1 MKKFQF
7 RLNSFLGY
15 RKHLEQEAKQAVS
28 LTRTKISECQKR
40 ISLYQMTQEK
50 NIMELQ
56 EKMTTGID
64 AKQIT
69 IYTSYH
75 DRLNLI
81 LHEETLQ
88 YAHLQKE
95 LSHKQKLLKQRS
107 IEKKA
112 IENLKQRKKEEY
124 YKDLVD
130 SLQKESEDMVIMR
143 KIRENLK

>member
-28 LTRTKISECQKR
+28 LTRTKISDCQKR
-40 ISLYQMTQEK
+40 INLYQISQEK
-50 NIMELQ
+50 NIMELH
-56 EKMTTGID
+56 EKMTSGIE
-64 AKQIT
+64 AQQIT

-75 DRLNLI
+75 DRLNI
-81 LHEETLQ
+81 IIHNENLQ
-88 YAHLQKE
+88 YANLQKE

-112 IENLKQRKKEEY
+112 IENLKLRKKEEY

-130 SLQKESEDMVIMR
+130 SLQKESEDMIIIR
-143 KIRENLK
+143 KIRENIT